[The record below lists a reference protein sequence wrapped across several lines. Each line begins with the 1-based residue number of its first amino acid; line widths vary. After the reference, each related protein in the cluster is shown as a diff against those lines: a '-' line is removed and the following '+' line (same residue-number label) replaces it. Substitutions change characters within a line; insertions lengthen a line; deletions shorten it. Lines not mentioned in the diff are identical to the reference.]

1 MISADCKFWAAKISL
16 VEAYCPSQKPFL
28 MASVTEKVMTE
39 LESEIPGTTNFS
51 STIASAI
58 CGLRPVASAV
68 LRIMERM

>member
-1 MISADCKFWAAKISL
+1 
-16 VEAYCPSQKPFL
+16 